1 MKIRFVFTL
10 LISFAALL
18 TGNAQITY
26 DMEIKNFSPA
36 AIGSY
41 PQQILKIGQTD
52 SSTRVRIRVEKASE
66 DKVKRE
72 LAENDL
78 FSPGYSYPPEVAAYL
93 EVTPLVNKEN
103 AVIAAIADTLFDQK
117 QETIRIIEKGL
128 KFVSTYIV
136 FDDSLA
142 LEISKGNCRTL
153 PVEDIIERRKGT
165 CSEYTGLFLALM
177 RKKGIPARFI
187 AGFIYMPEQNFSG
200 CHAWAECYIKNY
212 GWLAVDPQNGRV
224 WIPPTAIKLFAGK
237 DFNQCGLVSFAD
249 LVPSSIRIVEKEK

>member
-1 MKIRFVFTL
+1 MRFIFLL
-10 LISFAALL
+10 LIFFTTLF

-26 DMEIKNFSPA
+26 DLEVRNFSPY

-41 PQQILKIGQTD
+41 PQQLLKVEQTD
-52 SSTRVRIRVEKASE
+52 SSTRVRVRVEKASE

-78 FSPGYSYPPEVAAYL
+78 FSPGYSYPPEAAAYL
-93 EVTPLVNKEN
+93 EATQLVNKEN
-103 AVIAAIADTLFDQK
+103 AAIAAIVDTLFGK
-117 QETIRIIEKGL
+117 TQETIRIIEKGL
-128 KFVSTYIV
+128 KFVSSYIA

-153 PVEDIIERRKGT
+153 PVEDIMERRKGT

-187 AGFIYMPEQNFSG
+187 AGFIYMPEYNFSG

-237 DFNQCGLVSFAD
+237 DFNHCGLDSFRD
-249 LVPSSIRIVEKEK
+249 LVPSSIRIVGKEK